1 MQTCIWYWYIDMGR
15 WTFRC
20 IQEKELFDFPNEG
33 HEIVT
38 NKLIL
43 KFCKRIAKEFNL
55 SGLYDCDFMFNKKN
69 KPVLLEINPRQSGS
83 IAISLVAGFKLID
96 DLVQLLLGNKIKKS
110 QKFINKVIIPYQ
122 SLKIIKN
129 VKSNHSWE
137 NR

>member
-1 MQTCIWYWYIDMGR
+1 
-15 WTFRC
+15 
-20 IQEKELFDFPNEG
+20 
-33 HEIVT
+33 
-38 NKLIL
+38 
-43 KFCKRIAKEFNL
+43 
-55 SGLYDCDFMFNKKN
+55 MFNKKN

-129 VKSNHSWE
+129 VKSNHS
-137 NR
+137 